1 MRILFVPTISS
12 VHVFASGRL
21 HNRSRQM
28 LVILWLMLHRCSK
41 LFFSLFAYDYGVRID
56 TARKDYFF
64 KSYLFAHRNR
74 GEGAIL

>member
-1 MRILFVPTISS
+1 M
-12 VHVFASGRL
+12 
-21 HNRSRQM
+21 
-28 LVILWLMLHRCSK
+28 ILWLMLHRCSK
-41 LFFSLFAYDYGVRID
+41 LFFSLFACDYGVKID